1 MGIIDTLAAGFQ
13 TVARRP
19 WPLLILIVLDLFLW
33 LGPRITA
40 EPVFAQ
46 FAETFRVWITTPIE
60 GATVTGPDQA
70 QIQEVETQ
78 FREFGNQ
85 LATFNL
91 FQLLAW
97 QMPTLVKS
105 LAPLFPAQLPA
116 PAAIALPA
124 GDRFVVAAFGLL
136 LIGLVWTSAYEGALA
151 QYVRGDSFDRAF
163 YFDRL
168 AVNWLRLVGYYLL
181 FFLGV
186 LAIGL
191 PTLFAAALINLVAPA
206 LGVFL
211 GAIILSLLFLVAFL
225 LIFTRPAI
233 FVGDLNPVSAIKSS
247 ASVVRRNP
255 WSTLGLFLL
264 TYLIG
269 VGTILIW
276 GYLDESPLL
285 FVIALMG
292 NAFISSG
299 VTTAMM
305 IFYRDRAKAG
315 PATPPATV
323 SGGGAGAV

>member
-19 WPLLILIVLDLFLW
+19 WPLLILIVLDLILW
-33 LGPRITA
+33 LGPRLTA

-46 FAETFRVWITTPIE
+46 FGDTLQMWITTPIE
-60 GATVTGPDQA
+60 GATITGPDQA

-78 FREFGNQ
+78 LRELGDQ
-85 LATFNL
+85 LATLNL

-97 QMPTLVKS
+97 QMPSLVKS
-105 LAPLFPAQLPA
+105 LAPLFPAQLPS
-116 PAAIALPA
+116 PIAITLPA
-124 GDRFVVAAFGLL
+124 VDRFAVAVFGLL
-136 LIGLVWTSAYEGALA
+136 LIGLVWTSAYDGALA
-151 QYVRGDSFDRAF
+151 QYVRGNSFNRAF

-181 FFLGV
+181 FLLGV

-191 PTLFAAALINLVAPA
+191 PTLFVAAFINLVAPA

-211 GAIILSLLFLVAFL
+211 GAIVLSLLFLVAFL
-225 LIFTRPAI
+225 LIFTSDAI
-233 FVGDLNPVSAIKSS
+233 FVGDLNPIGAIKSS
-247 ASVVRRNP
+247 VSVVRRNP

-276 GYLDESPLL
+276 SYLDESPLL
-285 FVIALMG
+285 FVIALIG

-299 VTTAMM
+299 LTTAMM
-305 IFYRDRAKAG
+305 IFYRDRAKTG
-315 PATPPATV
+315 PATPPASV
-323 SGGGAGAV
+323 SGGGAGAT